1 MNLQLLNPYQIIKSL
16 QGENE
21 QVKAENEKLKKELA
35 EMKEKEGVTDDSVD
49 GHSNGQETE

>member
-16 QGENE
+16 QEENE

-35 EMKEKEGVTDDSVD
+35 EMKEKEGATDDSVD
-49 GHSNGQETE
+49 GHSDGQKTE